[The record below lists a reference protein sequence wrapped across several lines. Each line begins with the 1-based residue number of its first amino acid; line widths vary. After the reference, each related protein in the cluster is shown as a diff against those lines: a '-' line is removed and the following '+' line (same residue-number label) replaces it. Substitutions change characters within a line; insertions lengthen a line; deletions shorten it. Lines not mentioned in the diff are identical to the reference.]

1 MSDQAANWPTAEAMD
16 RVHGALE
23 GSGLAYEIMDCDPE
37 LADTAVF
44 CERYDVPLTHSA
56 NAIVVR
62 SKTGEE
68 KFAACLVLATC
79 RLDVNHTVRK
89 KLGARKVSF
98 ATPEETR
105 DLTGMEIGGVTPLG
119 LPADLP
125 LWVDARIM
133 ALDYVILGG
142 GGRDTKIRVDPQIF
156 TQTPSTEVV
165 EGLARE
171 IEG

>member
-1 MSDQAANWPTAEAMD
+1 MADGNGSWPTAAAMG
-16 RVHGALE
+16 RVQAALD
-23 GSGLAYEIMDCDPE
+23 GSGLDYEIMDCDPD

-44 CERYDVPLTHSA
+44 CERYNVPLTHSA

-68 KFAACLVLATC
+68 KFAACLVLANC

-98 ATPEETR
+98 ASPEETR

-119 LPADLP
+119 LPETLP

-133 ALDYVILGG
+133 ELDYVILGG
-142 GGRDTKIRVDPQIF
+142 GGRDTKIRVDPAIF
-156 TQTPSTEVV
+156 YRTPATEVV

-171 IEG
+171 IE

>member
-1 MSDQAANWPTAEAMD
+1 MTDATWPTADAMA

-23 GSGLAYEIMDCDPE
+23 GSGLTYEIMDCDPD

-44 CERYDVPLTHSA
+44 CERYGVPLTHSA
-56 NAIVVR
+56 NAIVVK

-68 KFAACLVLATC
+68 KYAACLVLATC

-119 LPADLP
+119 LPEDLP

-133 ALDYVILGG
+133 TLPYVILGG
-142 GGRDTKIRVDPQIF
+142 GGRDTKITVDPAIF
-156 TQTPSTEVV
+156 IQTPATEVV
-165 EGLARE
+165 EGLAKE
-171 IEG
+171 IES

>member
-1 MSDQAANWPTAEAMD
+1 MTDAGWPTAEAMA
-16 RVHGALE
+16 RVHAALK
-23 GSGLAYEIMDCDPE
+23 GSGLTYQIMDCDPD

-44 CERYDVPLTHSA
+44 CERYGVPLTHSA
-56 NAIVVR
+56 NAIVVK

-68 KFAACLVLATC
+68 KYAACLVLATC

-119 LPADLP
+119 LPEDLP

-142 GGRDTKIRVDPQIF
+142 GGRDTKISVDPAIF
-156 TQTPSTEVV
+156 RQTPATEVV
-165 EGLARE
+165 EGLARL
-171 IEG
+171 IES

>member
-1 MSDQAANWPTAEAMD
+1 MADGGSWPTAEAMA
-16 RVHGALE
+16 RVHAVLE
-23 GSGLAYEIMDCDPE
+23 GSGLAFEIMDCDPD

-56 NAIVVR
+56 NAIVVKA
-62 SKTGEE
+62 KTGEA

-89 KLGARKVSF
+89 KLEARKVSF

-119 LPADLP
+119 LPDTLP
-125 LWVDARIM
+125 LWIDARVM
-133 ALDYVILGG
+133 ELDYVILGG
-142 GGRDTKIRVDPQIF
+142 GGRDTKIRVDPAIF
-156 TQTPSTEVV
+156 RQTPVTVVV
-165 EGLARE
+165 EGLAKE
-171 IEG
+171 IDG

>member
-1 MSDQAANWPTAEAMD
+1 MTEANWPTAEAMA
-16 RVHGALE
+16 RVHGALAR
-23 GSGLAYEIMDCDPE
+23 SGLKYEIMECDPE

-44 CERYDVPLTHSA
+44 CERYGVPLTHSA
-56 NAIVVR
+56 NAIVVK
-62 SKTGEE
+62 SKTGEA

-119 LPADLP
+119 LPSDLP

-133 ALDYVILGG
+133 DLDYVILGG
-142 GGRDTKIRVDPQIF
+142 GGRDTKITIDPAIF
-156 TQTPSTEVV
+156 TQTPATEVV

>member
-1 MSDQAANWPTAEAMD
+1 MGEATWPTAEAMG
-16 RVHGALE
+16 RVHAALE
-23 GSGLAYEIMDCDPE
+23 GSGLEYEIMDCDPE

-44 CERYDVPLTHSA
+44 AERYNVPLTHSA
-56 NAIVVR
+56 NAIIVK
-62 SKTGEE
+62 SKTGEA

-119 LPADLP
+119 LPEDLP
-125 LWVDARIM
+125 LWIDARIM
-133 ALDYVILGG
+133 DLDYVILGG
-142 GGRDTKIRVDPQIF
+142 GGRDTKITVDPAIF
-156 TQTPSTEVV
+156 NQTPATEVV
-165 EGLARE
+165 EGLAKE